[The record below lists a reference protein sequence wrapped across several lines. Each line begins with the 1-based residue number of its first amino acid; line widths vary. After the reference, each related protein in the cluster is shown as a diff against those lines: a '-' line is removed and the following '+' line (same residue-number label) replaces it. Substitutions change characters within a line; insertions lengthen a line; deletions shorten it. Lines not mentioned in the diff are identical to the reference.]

1 MSQTPFGCWSD
12 QDKTIKSTMR
22 NDDREP
28 SQTPFGCWSDQDIVA
43 DPDNWVTEYLKSQ
56 TPFGC
61 WSDQDEHRTGGN
73 RAPGARHKRLSAV
86 GPIRTCTMEQL
97 CKLLT
102 QLSHKRLSAVGPIR
116 TRRRSVVNHHPG
128 RVTNAFRLLVRSG
141 PPSRCWK
148 RPSNPSVTNA
158 FRLLVR
164 SGPSHGKASNH
175 RRYNVTNAFRLLV
188 RSGRTRKAKVMTD
201 ADRSQTP
208 FGCWS
213 DQDTC
218 NHD

>member
-1 MSQTPFGCWSD
+1 MGYRFERPSSRSQTPFGCWSD

-116 TRRRSVVNHHPG
+116 THAIMIKQD
-128 RVTNAFRLLVRSG
+128 TIAA
-141 PPSRCWK
+141 
-148 RPSNPSVTNA
+148 T
-158 FRLLVR
+158 
-164 SGPSHGKASNH
+164 
-175 RRYNVTNAFRLLV
+175 
-188 RSGRTRKAKVMTD
+188 M
-201 ADRSQTP
+201 SQTP

-213 DQDTC
+213 DQDEIVARQTAAATKSQTPFGC
-218 NHD
+218 WSDQDCSTKACRFAKDLS